1 VKLHRAGAYERT
13 PAEYCPG
20 ENPGRSGGDKGPH
33 GAGAVPVSYGTGP
46 RALLR
51 PNTPG
56 RGGNGASILPPGFE
70 LSQGLPEYLSPTW
83 SPPAGYSPAILEN
96 AERFTRTAAQA
107 SELARL
113 EGFLYGSI
121 VGRIPRASLRG
132 LNWNTWQRIREA
144 KLEAGHWQEIAPP
157 ARFPGPGGKPD
168 GLAAVYALSPEYL
181 PELAL
186 EASERGN
193 YASLAA
199 LRNRKKLKP
208 LPPEILEAG
217 LPPAL
222 GKGTGL
228 LVRFPVLVM
237 MLCTPGAFRGLPGA
251 EKASELEIWAKALRS
266 WRILSRTLPGAELI
280 PGWSLSPKV
289 GWIYSRKPQLQALP
303 KLARLEALESIDGA
317 QLGEADY
324 GACQPN
330 IARVTGGEPPR
341 GDVYAVIVEVLRERG
356 LEIEKE
362 TAKALTLPIL
372 HGRNLGQYL
381 HLYRE
386 GKVSAPP
393 AVFEALK
400 QFFTAQGLPLM
411 QAQGRIMNGALE
423 LLGEKTERTGLP
435 VFDSILTPEPDL
447 AAAMMTEASL
457 TELGTALPVT
467 VSRAGQLALEL
478 EA

>member
-1 VKLHRAGAYERT
+1 VKLHRAGANERT
-13 PAEYCPG
+13 AAEYCPG
-20 ENPGRSGGDKGPH
+20 ENPGGGGGDKGPH
-33 GAGAVPVSYGTGP
+33 GAGAVPIPQGTGP

-51 PNTPG
+51 SDTPG
-56 RGGNGASILPPGFE
+56 RGGGGTILPPGFA
-70 LSQGLPEYLSPTW
+70 LSPGLPGYLRPDW
-83 SPPAGYSPAILEN
+83 SPSAGYSPAILES
-96 AERFTRTAAQA
+96 AEQFTRTAAQA

-113 EGFLYGSI
+113 EGFLYAYI
-121 VGRIPRASLRG
+121 LGRVPRASLRA
-132 LNWNTWQRIREA
+132 LNWNTWQRIREL

-181 PELAL
+181 REIAL

-193 YASLAA
+193 YLSLAA

-208 LPPEILEAG
+208 PPPEILEAG

-228 LVRFPVLVM
+228 IVRFPVLVM
-237 MLCTPGAFRGLPGA
+237 MLCNPGAFRGLPGA
-251 EKASELEIWAKALRS
+251 LEASELEIWEKALRA
-266 WRILSRTLPGAELI
+266 WRILSRALPGAELM
-280 PGWSLSPKV
+280 PGWSLSKET
-289 GWIYSRKPQLQALP
+289 GWIYSRRPQLQALP

-317 QLGEADY
+317 ELGEADY
-324 GACQPN
+324 GSCQPN
-330 IARVTGGEPPR
+330 IARAKGGKLPR
-341 GDVYAVIVEVLRERG
+341 VDAYAEIVETLKARG
-356 LEIEKE
+356 LEIDRE

-386 GKVSAPP
+386 GKVSASP
-393 AVFEALK
+393 AVFEALR
-400 QFFTAQGLPLM
+400 QCFTAHGFPLM
-411 QAQGRIMNGALE
+411 QAQGRIMYGALE
-423 LLGEKTERTGLP
+423 RLGEKTERTGLP

-457 TELGTALPVT
+457 EELGTALPVT